1 MKTYSQKLLLK
12 ICGILALIAGII
24 GFALPVM
31 PTTPFVILASW
42 CFARSSPRFHQYL
55 LNHKHFGEALQRWEN
70 HRQISRKAKWLSSSM
85 MCLSIVSCSILLGVK
100 FWWISAGVALIC
112 AAVIYYLWQLPEYQ

>member
-100 FWWISAGVALIC
+100 FWWISASVALIC
-112 AAVIYYLWQLPEYQ
+112 VAVIYYLWQLPEYQ